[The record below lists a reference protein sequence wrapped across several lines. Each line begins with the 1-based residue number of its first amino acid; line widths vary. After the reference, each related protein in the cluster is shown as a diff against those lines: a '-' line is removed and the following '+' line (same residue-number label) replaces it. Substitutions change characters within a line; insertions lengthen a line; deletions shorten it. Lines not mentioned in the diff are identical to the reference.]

1 MNCNLLICTNTSK
14 HCSWK
19 RCFFIFQNCNTV
31 TVTPCH
37 DVIVWSGF
45 VDCHYCECAST
56 SSSRLPRHLRFTVLK
71 VNSSADP
78 HNFLRSPL
86 RIAISF
92 SWILSL
98 DFIPEFHSW
107 ISFLDFILRFLAMAE
122 LKRALFCSFSLTKTF
137 HFMAPFLAMA
147 ELKRALFCSSGLTK
161 TFHFSTSM
169 LLSIN

>member
-19 RCFFIFQNCNTV
+19 RCFFVFQNCNTV
-31 TVTPCH
+31 TVTLETQIWRNKKICKSVVRFMGTVILLYCNAWT

-56 SSSRLPRHLRFTVLK
+56 SSSRLPRHLHFTVLK

-98 DFIPEFHSW
+98 DFIPGFHP
-107 ISFLDFILRFLAMAE
+107 SFSRHGRIKASFILLIWLNENVFWCVSASPFWFCHSAE
-122 LKRALFCSFSLTKTF
+122 
-137 HFMAPFLAMA
+137 
-147 ELKRALFCSSGLTK
+147 
-161 TFHFSTSM
+161 
-169 LLSIN
+169 